1 MISSRDHLA
10 NSSSGCGGGRRVI
23 PLGRS
28 QLLAQWFAP
37 QARAVARSGAAGPG
51 TPGSRSLGQ
60 FDEHLEG
67 EIRVHLLVDVEVGH
81 REVEQAFLD
90 PYGHGQA
97 RGHVAG
103 QGLQDAG
110 PERNGTA
117 ACLCTDRGLP
127 R

>member
-37 QARAVARSGAAGPG
+37 RARAVARSGAAGPEH
-51 TPGSRSLGQ
+51 PAARSLGQ
-60 FDEHLEG
+60 LGEPLEG
-67 EIRVHLLVDVEVGH
+67 EIGVDLLVDVGVGH
-81 REVEQAFLD
+81 RELEQAFLD
-90 PYGHGQA
+90 PCGHGQA